1 MNNYVILINGILAPP
16 GIVEIRKANSSV
28 DGQFVH
34 ATMDKEKMGE
44 KKLKYLDVFEMRA
57 SNVVRRYHSKEFK
70 DTDGKISCRC
80 FGVENTF

>member
-34 ATMDKEKMGE
+34 ATMDKNQMGE
-44 KKLKYLDVFEMRA
+44 KKLKYLDVFEVRA
-57 SNVVRRYHSKEFK
+57 SNVVRRYHADKF
-70 DTDGKISCRC
+70 TDDDDKIKCRC
-80 FGVENTF
+80 FGVDNTF